1 MTMGKI
7 KRRILICLLVLSPFL
22 FIFGTIGGSLAW
34 LNPVNS
40 FRHSTG
46 VIVFE
51 YFGCPHAGTCSFVA
65 ELENGKHVDV
75 SQRFQQERLK
85 KGDVVCVKTPVRK
98 RIEWEQSVLVDMS
111 ECSNL

>member
-1 MTMGKI
+1 MTMAKI
-7 KRRILICLLVLSPFL
+7 KRRILISLLVLLPFL
-22 FIFGTIGGSLAW
+22 IIFGTISVSLAW
-34 LNPVNS
+34 LNPVKS
-40 FRHSTG
+40 FQHFTG
-46 VIVFE
+46 VIVSE
-51 YFGCPHAGTCSFVA
+51 YSGCPHAGTCSFVA
-65 ELENGKHVDV
+65 KLENGKRVDV